1 MAVPLQGSE
10 FRIFRSLLEEWPFNS
25 VEEIRIELTQ
35 GPVLSYDEVEEALGA
50 LARKGYVEEFEPDR
64 WKVTLDGHAV
74 QRTLLGQL
82 AAAS

>member
-1 MAVPLQGSE
+1 
-10 FRIFRSLLEEWPFNS
+10 
-25 VEEIRIELTQ
+25 
-35 GPVLSYDEVEEALGA
+35 